1 MALNF
6 SAQPFVNHNEAG
18 TLFVSLQD
26 PSAYV
31 DCRVI
36 ATALSRKAGSLS
48 NTHLLR
54 AFDRHRSEIE
64 AAANRK
70 FKAKDYDEQQGRII
84 IWIYPDDL

>member
-6 SAQPFVNHNEAG
+6 SAQPFVNRNEAG

-36 ATALSRKAGSLS
+36 ATALSRDAGSLS
-48 NTHLLR
+48 KTKLLR
-54 AFDRHRSEIE
+54 AFDRRRSEIE
-64 AAANRK
+64 AVANRK
-70 FKAKDYDEQQGRII
+70 FKAKDYIEQQGRII
-84 IWIYPDDL
+84 IWIYADDL

>member
-6 SAQPFVNHNEAG
+6 SAQPHVRDVGG

-26 PSAYV
+26 PSVYV

-36 ATALSRKAGSLS
+36 ATVLSREAGSLR
-48 NTHLLR
+48 NTELLHVFDHL
-54 AFDRHRSEIE
+54 RSKIE
-64 AAANRK
+64 AVANRK
-70 FKAKDYDEQQGRII
+70 FEAKQYDEQHGRII